1 MMFSAL
7 PASPPFFFRDRYS
20 GNEASSLGFSNI
32 SARGGEGGA
41 QANIFRP
48 DGSSHGSVNFAL
60 IR

>member
-32 SARGGEGGA
+32 SARGGGGGGGGGRHRLIFFGQMA
-41 QANIFRP
+41 QATAR
-48 DGSSHGSVNFAL
+48 
-60 IR
+60 